1 MPARSS
7 PAPCGISDARSTSAG
22 PRNCRVQ
29 TAAAAAACIAAMDCG
44 RNRTTRNRCES
55 SDRHRPHH
63 RGRNRR
69 SMDLCSVSQRDPAI
83 AMAMTDEQ
91 LLEFLGVANE
101 TPENRAKILR
111 SIPPER
117 RALYDR
123 MAQTEIELAPWE
135 LGLGPKPTGVLID
148 PVRKV
153 RRSPKTRLAKMP
165 T

>member
-1 MPARSS
+1 
-7 PAPCGISDARSTSAG
+7 
-22 PRNCRVQ
+22 
-29 TAAAAAACIAAMDCG
+29 
-44 RNRTTRNRCES
+44 
-55 SDRHRPHH
+55 
-63 RGRNRR
+63 
-69 SMDLCSVSQRDPAI
+69 
-83 AMAMTDEQ
+83 MAMTDEQ

-123 MAQTEIELAPWE
+123 MAQTEIELALWE
-135 LGLGPKPTGVLID
+135 MGLGPKPTGVLIN

-153 RRSPKTRLAKMP
+153 RRRRKTRLAKMP